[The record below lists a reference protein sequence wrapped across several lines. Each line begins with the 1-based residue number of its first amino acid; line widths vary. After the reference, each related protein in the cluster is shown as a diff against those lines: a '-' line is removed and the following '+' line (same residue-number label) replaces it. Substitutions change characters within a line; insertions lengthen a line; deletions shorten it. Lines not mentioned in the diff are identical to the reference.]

1 MCIGP
6 YKATQGE
13 LFSKKYKR
21 TCTIIRDT
29 RVCIYLTNGEI
40 RRQYEAS
47 VMTYEF
53 RLTRVPLAKSSQGVY
68 VFKIKLDVIVFTEKT
83 KGAFQK
89 NDSYDTIFTKKGKYN
104 CIDSLDCLK
113 VN

>member
-1 MCIGP
+1 M
-6 YKATQGE
+6 A
-13 LFSKKYKR
+13 KYVGSMK
-21 TCTIIRDT
+21 
-29 RVCIYLTNGEI
+29 
-40 RRQYEAS
+40 AS